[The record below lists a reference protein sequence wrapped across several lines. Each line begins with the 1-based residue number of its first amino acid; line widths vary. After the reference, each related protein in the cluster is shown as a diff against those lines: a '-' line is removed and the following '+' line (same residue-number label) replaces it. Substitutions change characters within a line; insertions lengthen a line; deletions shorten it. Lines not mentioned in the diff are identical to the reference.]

1 MGNALLRFAAPEDL
15 IIHKI
20 VAGRPRDLED
30 VKTVLI
36 KNPEVDIKYI
46 RHWLRKLASALKEP
60 FLRRFNKVFKEI
72 Q

>member
-36 KNPEVDIKYI
+36 KNPEVDINYI

-60 FLRRFNKVFKEI
+60 FLRRFNKVLKEI